1 MQRAIIATLAL
12 AAAFTWQA
20 SAETTT
26 MQVPQGSGTFPT
38 IGQVECLEEMGS
50 GRYCAATYEC
60 GNGSSGDLWGDMAN
74 HNGRRPIGADSP
86 VSNQL
91 DCTVEIDG
99 KAAVQWFHGHRP
111 TGREGDVVG
120 LSPVV
125 SAEPPTIRRDVRVTG
140 GDGLWLPWYIRTRN
154 VNLDDVR
161 TNLREERCGHIKEGT
176 EELDSC
182 QEDVNN
188 SISAMGLYANFLL
201 TPVTMC
207 ATEMAELHLEDHP
220 ELGSGPFAL
229 ELRVLRNPGI
239 STNYGDSLLSVLDA
253 ITQPE
258 SSSRRGV
265 QFWKNNYEEKYGE
278 CRELYNEQLIEFGLA
293 DPEE

>member
-74 HNGRRPIGADSP
+74 HNGRRTIGADSA
-86 VSNQL
+86 VANQL
-91 DCTVEIDG
+91 DCVVSVDG

-111 TGREGDVVG
+111 TGREGNVVG

-125 SAEPPTIRRDVRVTG
+125 SAEPPTITRNVRVTG
-140 GDGLWLPWYIRTRN
+140 GDDLWLLWYIRTRN
-154 VNLDDVR
+154 IGDFR
-161 TNLREERCGHIKEGT
+161 ATLRERNCGHIKEGT
-176 EELDSC
+176 DELNSC
-182 QEDVNN
+182 HKNVDYYY
-188 SISAMGLYANFLL
+188 AYTMGLNANWLL
-201 TPVTMC
+201 TPVTTC
-207 ATEMAELHLEDHP
+207 VTEMADLYQDEGLPPTERLDHI
-220 ELGSGPFAL
+220 GHVMA
-229 ELRVLRNPGI
+229 
-239 STNYGDSLLSVLDA
+239 VLD
-253 ITQPE
+253 T
-258 SSSRRGV
+258 SDGGYGLLGLMRDVVR
-265 QFWKNNYEEKYGE
+265 NNATNRARHWRTREDAVGEKYRE
-278 CRELYNEQLIEFGLA
+278 CRELHKEQLVEFGLA

>member
-1 MQRAIIATLAL
+1 MQRAIFATLAL
-12 AAAFTWQA
+12 VAAFNWQA

-38 IGQVECLEEMGS
+38 IGQVECLEEEGS

-111 TGREGDVVG
+111 TGRDGNVVG

-125 SAEPPTIRRDVRVTG
+125 SAEPPTITRNVRVTG
-140 GDGLWLPWYIRTRN
+140 DDELWLPWYIHTRN
-154 VNLDDVR
+154 LGDIR
-161 TNLREERCGHIKEGT
+161 AGLREAHCGHIKEGT
-176 EELDSC
+176 DELMTCLRQRVD
-182 QEDVNN
+182 ERVRM
-188 SISAMGLYANFLL
+188 MGVTANVLL

-207 ATEMAELHLEDHP
+207 ATELAEAYVETLRGAG
-220 ELGSGPFAL
+220 ELGNDTI
-229 ELRVLRNPGI
+229 EWRVLGTEPWHNEGRGEFLAVL
-239 STNYGDSLLSVLDA
+239 STIARPEDYG
-253 ITQPE
+253 
-258 SSSRRGV
+258 SRIWRRDFG
-265 QFWKNNYEEKYGE
+265 EKYGE
-278 CRELYNEQLIEFGLA
+278 CLELYKEQLVEFGLA

>member
-12 AAAFTWQA
+12 AAAAFTWQA

-38 IGQVECLEEMGS
+38 IGQVECLEEVGS

-60 GNGSSGDLWGDMAN
+60 GDGSSGDLWGDMAN
-74 HNGRRPIGADSP
+74 HNGRRSIGADSP

-111 TGREGDVVG
+111 TGRDGNVVG

-140 GDGLWLPWYIRTRN
+140 GDELWLPWYIRTRN
-154 VNLDDVR
+154 
-161 TNLREERCGHIKEGT
+161 
-176 EELDSC
+176 
-182 QEDVNN
+182 
-188 SISAMGLYANFLL
+188 AYA
-201 TPVTMC
+201 
-207 ATEMAELHLEDHP
+207 
-220 ELGSGPFAL
+220 
-229 ELRVLRNPGI
+229 
-239 STNYGDSLLSVLDA
+239 
-253 ITQPE
+253 
-258 SSSRRGV
+258 
-265 QFWKNNYEEKYGE
+265 
-278 CRELYNEQLIEFGLA
+278 
-293 DPEE
+293 